1 MYTVMI
7 QRLDTLEILEAE
19 LPTLELARM
28 AAHLAE
34 FAADEDM
41 VDVFIKNSKGEA
53 IT

>member
-1 MYTVMI
+1 MYTVI
-7 QRLDTLEILEAE
+7 IRRWDIGEILEAE

>member
-1 MYTVMI
+1 MYTVTI
-7 QRLDTLEILEAE
+7 KHLDTLEILEAE
-19 LPTLELARM
+19 LPTLKLARM

-53 IT
+53 VN